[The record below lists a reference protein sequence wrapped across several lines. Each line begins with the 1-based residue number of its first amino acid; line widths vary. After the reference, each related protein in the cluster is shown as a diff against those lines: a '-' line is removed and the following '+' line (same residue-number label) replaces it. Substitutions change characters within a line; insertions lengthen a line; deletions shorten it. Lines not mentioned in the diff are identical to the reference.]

1 MRTERLYWADPY
13 ATRSDACVVAIEG
26 NEVELDRTVF
36 FAFSGGQE
44 SDCGTIA
51 GLAVQGAALDGQR
64 ILYTLPDDHGLTLG
78 QTVVVE
84 IDWSRRYALMR
95 LHFAA
100 ELVLEM
106 ICTALP
112 GVERIGAHI
121 APDKARID
129 FVWHESISSLLPSVE
144 ERVDDIV
151 RADLPIRSTFSD
163 PIAGRRYWEVDSVA
177 RVPCGGTHVRRT
189 GEVGRV
195 LLKRQNPGKGKERVE
210 IRLAT

>member
-106 ICTALP
+106 ICAALP

-163 PIAGRRYWEVDSVA
+163 PIAGRRYWEVDGVA

-210 IRLAT
+210 IRLAP